1 MQDVQEHEI
10 NKEDIQ
16 FKLKM
21 LVSADPKLMMQSEY
35 IDQPS
40 MEQSSSISEVDK
52 HMNFNK
58 EYEVSFMLDNDDPK
72 KPDESM
78 VFLSC
83 HEVVDK
89 EN

>member
-1 MQDVQEHEI
+1 
-10 NKEDIQ
+10 
-16 FKLKM
+16 M

-58 EYEVSFMLDNDDPK
+58 EYEVSFMLDNDDMK

-83 HEVVDK
+83 H
-89 EN
+89 